1 MPSGSKKRKA
11 AKKKKEKG
19 ANNSTT
25 HSHED
30 QDLKVHDEKES
41 VGGEANSPAS
51 QDHHN
56 HQHRFTEGE
65 EEGMEQREDISSVRS
80 MVTESESMVGVNS
93 NGDSTEEM
101 AVKEAN
107 AQIDWELK
115 HEADS
120 DGKNGSI
127 EYVESVK
134 ESHGG
139 RMSHDGGRSSS
150 SSSSSDDESH
160 VIDKNI
166 VMIEYRES
174 KEDALN
180 SVAESDAFEDVVKIA
195 RLPEITPVTDG
206 VSIIDDYNL
215 AVDEPKEEAYD
226 TPSVNLV
233 RPADLPEVTEVTDSV
248 LVMDAYNLAADEPKE
263 QSYDAPSVNLVKP
276 VDLPEVAQLKDDV
289 PVIETYSLVVGK
301 LTEETYNSVVETIP
315 VVGSENVSKEVV
327 RANDSSTVESAIC
340 SNLLEL
346 GLKENGKNDTLGVLP
361 VVMDMGSQPK
371 KDKVILTAVES
382 SAVSSVATASSARV
396 DEDKLFPSSSVPAVD
411 NSNGADLIKDSVI
424 TEASDSQHSFGS
436 VGPTTSANTI
446 LEELLWTVGGVCRV
460 TGWIVTGERQAER
473 IRRLYLK
480 TILRQDI
487 AFFDTE
493 TTTREVIGR
502 MSGDTI
508 LIQDAMGEK
517 VGKFIQ
523 LMSTFI
529 GGFAIAFARGWLL
542 SLVLLTCIPA
552 LVIAGG
558 GMAIIMT
565 RMSSRGQVAYAEAGN
580 VVEQTVGGAS
590 FTGEKLA
597 INKYNSKL
605 QIAYAATTQQGL
617 ASGIGLGTMLVI
629 IFSSYGLAIWYGSKL
644 IIDKGYNG
652 GVVINVIMAI
662 MTGGMS
668 LGQTSPCLNSFAA
681 GQAAAYKMFETIKR
695 KPQIDVYDTSGI
707 AMEDIKGEIELK
719 DVHFRYPARP
729 DVQIFSGFSL
739 QVPSGTTTAL
749 VGQSGSGKST
759 VISLLQRF
767 YDPEAGEV
775 LIDGI
780 NLKKF
785 QLKWIREKMGLVS
798 QEPILFGTTIGENIA
813 YGKENATNEEIRTAI
828 ELANAAKFIDK
839 LPKGLDTMVGEHG
852 SQLSGR
858 QKQRIAIARAILKN
872 PKILL
877 LDEATSALDAESER
891 VVQDALTN
899 IMSSR
904 TTVVVAHR
912 LTTIR
917 NADLIAVVQEG
928 KIVERGTHGE
938 LIKDPEGA
946 YSQLIRL
953 QEGTNKVEDPR
964 RSDIDNLDTIQDV
977 DITMGRSASQILS
990 MRRSI
995 SRGSSGSQRSF
1006 RISFGLHGPIG
1017 IQTDIEGEESSKRSE
1032 TDDKKRRQV
1041 SIKRLMYLNKPELPV
1056 LLLGSIAAGINGV
1069 TFPIF
1074 GLLLSTAIKIFYEPH
1089 DELRKDSR
1097 FWALMFVGLG
1107 VVILFVAPVQNY
1119 FFGIAGG
1126 RLIMQIRALMFEK
1139 AVHQEISWFDNPKNS
1154 RFGARLST
1162 DALTVRSLVGDSLA
1176 QIVQNITTII
1186 AGLVISFTANW
1197 MLALIILS
1205 VLPLVGLQGFFQIKF
1220 LKGFIEDAKV
1230 MYEDASQVAN
1240 DAVGSIRTVASF
1252 CAEKKVIEM
1261 YKNKCEAP
1269 MKHGVRIGLVSGI
1282 GFGSSLFALYCT
1294 NAFCF
1299 YIGAV
1304 LVQHGKA
1311 TFGEVFKVFFA
1322 LTISAMGVSQTTALA
1337 PDTNKAKDSAASIFE
1352 IIDSKPKIDSSSNE
1366 GTTLATITGD
1376 IEFKHVSFN
1385 YPTRPDVQIFR
1396 DLCLTI
1402 PSGKSTVISLIE
1414 RFYDPE
1420 SGHIFLDGVEIQKLK
1435 LSWLRQQMG
1444 LVSQE
1449 PVLFNETIWTNIAYG
1464 KQGEAA
1470 EEEIIAA
1477 AKAANVHNFI
1487 SALPHGYD
1495 TNVGERGVQLSGG
1508 QKQRIAIVRAI
1519 VKDPKTL
1526 LLDEATSALDAES
1539 ERVVQDALDRVMMNR
1554 TTIVVAHR
1562 LTTIRCADVIAV
1574 VKNGVIAEK
1583 GTHDVLM
1590 KITDGAYASLV
1601 ALHMASSK

>member
-1 MPSGSKKRKA
+1 M
-11 AKKKKEKG
+11 KEEERG
-19 ANNSTT
+19 TVNG
-25 HSHED
+25 D
-30 QDLKVHDEKES
+30 
-41 VGGEANSPAS
+41 GGE
-51 QDHHN
+51 
-56 HQHRFTEGE
+56 T
-65 EEGMEQREDISSVRS
+65 
-80 MVTESESMVGVNS
+80 
-93 NGDSTEEM
+93 
-101 AVKEAN
+101 
-107 AQIDWELK
+107 
-115 HEADS
+115 
-120 DGKNGSI
+120 
-127 EYVESVK
+127 
-134 ESHGG
+134 
-139 RMSHDGGRSSS
+139 
-150 SSSSSDDESH
+150 
-160 VIDKNI
+160 
-166 VMIEYRES
+166 
-174 KEDALN
+174 
-180 SVAESDAFEDVVKIA
+180 
-195 RLPEITPVTDG
+195 
-206 VSIIDDYNL
+206 
-215 AVDEPKEEAYD
+215 
-226 TPSVNLV
+226 
-233 RPADLPEVTEVTDSV
+233 
-248 LVMDAYNLAADEPKE
+248 
-263 QSYDAPSVNLVKP
+263 
-276 VDLPEVAQLKDDV
+276 
-289 PVIETYSLVVGK
+289 GK
-301 LTEETYNSVVETIP
+301 LGDQRVAFYRLFSFADRFDIALMI
-315 VVGSENVSKEVV
+315 VGSV
-327 RANDSSTVESAIC
+327 SAIV
-340 SNLLEL
+340 
-346 GLKENGKNDTLGVLP
+346 NGMAQPVMTLIFG
-361 VVMDMGSQPK
+361 
-371 KDKVILTAVES
+371 T
-382 SAVSSVATASSARV
+382 
-396 DEDKLFPSSSVPAVD
+396 
-411 NSNGADLIKDSVI
+411 LIN
-424 TEASDSQHSFGS
+424 SFGS
-436 VGPTTSANTI
+436 SDPSHVVHEVSKVSLRFLYLAIASGIASF
-446 LEELLWTVGGVCRV
+446 LQV
-460 TGWIVTGERQAER
+460 TCWIVTGERQAER

-493 TTTREVIGR
+493 TTTGEVIGR

-580 VVEQTVGGAS
+580 VVEQTVGGIRTVAS

-644 IIDKGYNG
+644 IIEKGYNG

-695 KPQIDVYDTSGI
+695 KPQIDAYDTSGI
-707 AMEDIKGEIELK
+707 VMEDIKGEIELK
-719 DVHFRYPARP
+719 DVHFRYPARA
-729 DVQIFSGFSL
+729 DVEIFSGFSL
-739 QVPSGTTTAL
+739 QVPNGTTTAL

-852 SQLSGR
+852 TQLSGG

-899 IMSSR
+899 IMSNR

-917 NADLIAVVQEG
+917 NANLIAVVQEG

-995 SRGSSGSQRSF
+995 SRGSSGSRRSF

-1126 RLIMQIRALMFEK
+1126 KLIMRIRALTFEK

-1154 RFGARLST
+1154 SGAVGARLST
-1162 DALTVRSLVGDSLA
+1162 DASTVRSLVGDSLA

-1205 VLPLVGLQGFFQIKF
+1205 VLPLVGLQGFFQFKF
-1220 LKGFIEDAKV
+1220 LKGFSEDAKV

-1261 YKNKCEAP
+1261 YKNKCAAP

-1322 LTISAMGVSQTTALA
+1322 LTISAMGISQTTALA

-1366 GTTLATITGD
+1366 GTTLATINGD
-1376 IEFKHVSFN
+1376 IEFKHVSFK

-1402 PSGKSTVISLIE
+1402 PSGKTVALVGESGSGKSTVISLIE

-1449 PVLFNETIWTNIAYG
+1449 PVLFNETIRTNIAYG

-1477 AKAANVHNFI
+1477 AKAANAHNFI

-1508 QKQRIAIVRAI
+1508 QKQRIAIARAI
-1519 VKDPKTL
+1519 VKDPKIL

-1539 ERVVQDALDRVMMNR
+1539 ERVVQDALDRVMVNR

-1562 LTTIRCADVIAV
+1562 LTTIRGADVIAV

-1601 ALHMASSK
+1601 ALHMTSSK